1 MLSHTSKLQHCC
13 DFLLL
18 HQHVSYS
25 ILWFFLNPIHD
36 LISQTKFML
45 VYNTLQWLGI
55 LRSTARTTSCTTDV
69 HRFLANHFRYLFNS
83 LFKVLFTFPS
93 QYLFAIGQPPI
104 FSVRWSL
111 PPNLSCNPKQLD
123 SLKAH
128 QMAQLVEL
136 KYGIFTLSDSTF
148 QWNYAQVVRD
158 YTSIDYNSAQKRRLS
173 SCTLPASVALTEG
186 ILVSFFSS
194 G

>member
-1 MLSHTSKLQHCC
+1 MKAILSASRPYCKVTPIVPALEATACC
-13 DFLLL
+13 DLSLL
-18 HQHVSYS
+18 QQPKSRS
-25 ILWFFLNPIHD
+25 NIWFFLNLAHD
-36 LISQTKFML
+36 FFSQAKFML
-45 VYNTLQWLGI
+45 IYTCLQWPSI
-55 LRSTARTTSCTTDV
+55 SQSTDRTNTRTTDF

-128 QMAQLVEL
+128 HISHHKKP
-136 KYGIFTLSDSTF
+136 KYGIFTLSDFMF
-148 QWNYAQVVRD
+148 QWNY
-158 YTSIDYNSAQKRRLS
+158 TSHKMQGI
-173 SCTLPASVALTEG
+173 TLR
-186 ILVSFFSS
+186 
-194 G
+194 